1 MERWFESLGI
11 RPKVVGQFDD
21 SALLK
26 VFGQSGVG
34 AFAAP
39 TVIEKQICKQY
50 GVQVI
55 GRTDEVVERFYAIS
69 AERKVKHP
77 GVLAISDGA
86 REKLFG

>member
-1 MERWFESLGI
+1 M
-11 RPKVVGQFDD
+11 GQFDD

-39 TVIEKQICKQY
+39 SVIEKQVQQQY
-50 GVQVI
+50 GVQVV
-55 GRTDEVVERFYAIS
+55 GRTDEVTERFYAIS

-86 REKLFG
+86 RTKLFG